1 MVPKRSSDKV
11 WQSVLMIAP
20 ATMLALALFAQIPP
34 PAASDVEIGRG
45 LFEGKGQ
52 CLSCHRIGDNG
63 KGTARDLAWIGLLR
77 TPEKLRAE
85 VTNTAR
91 HPAASA
97 LTTADVDAL
106 VLPRSG
112 VGA

>member
-1 MVPKRSSDKV
+1 MAVLYPLASKRSSDKV

-63 KGTARDLAWIGLLR
+63 KGTSLL
-77 TPEKLRAE
+77 KLTESVATMLDVAAKSGGIPKMESCAE
-85 VTNTAR
+85 PVALLVTTLQA
-91 HPAASA
+91 P
-97 LTTADVDAL
+97 
-106 VLPRSG
+106 
-112 VGA
+112 